1 MTDDE
6 VTAFLR
12 RKQQDR
18 QNAARR
24 ERYSADPAYRA
35 KRLAVAAPYVAAAN
49 ARRSRLRAERREY

>member
-24 ERYSADPAYRA
+24 ERYRADPAYRA